1 MRHDHAVTDV
11 GATLG
16 VEEEY
21 HLVDAATMGLADA
34 PDVVPEA
41 VALLGGRAQG
51 EISTSQLE
59 VASHVLT
66 TLADVRREVGEM
78 RRGADAAAQRHG
90 CRILPIGTHP
100 FGTWRDQTRTP
111 ESRYDELEER
121 FGLLALQQLITG
133 MHVHVGVPDGDLA
146 VQVLDRL
153 RPDLPVLLA
162 LSGSS
167 PFWEGRDTAY
177 ASWRTQHYA
186 RFPVT
191 GSQELLGDRA
201 AYDRLVA
208 DLVTSGVVRDASHLY
223 WDARLAT
230 RFPTIEVRVA
240 DVCPHVDDVVLQAGL
255 ARSLV
260 RSAARAAVAGL
271 PFPEPR
277 PELVRAARWCAAK
290 DGLEGELL
298 DLHAVERRPA
308 ADVVRGLLGR
318 LRDDLEEAGEWDEV
332 HALGEQALARGTS
345 AAEQRRTYARSGD
358 LAQVV
363 RTTVERAVP
372 T

>member
-1 MRHDHAVTDV
+1 MTDV
-11 GATLG
+11 GTTLG

-21 HLVDAATMGLADA
+21 HLVDAETMALADA
-34 PDVVPEA
+34 PDVVAEA

-59 VASHVLT
+59 VASSVLT
-66 TLADVRREVGEM
+66 TLADVRREVREL

-90 CRILPIGTHP
+90 CRILPTGTHP
-100 FGTWRDQTRTP
+100 SGTWREQTLTP
-111 ESRYDELEER
+111 DRRYEELVER

-133 MHVHVGVPDGDLA
+133 MHVHVVVPDGDLA

-167 PFWEGRDTAY
+167 PFWEGLDTAY
-177 ASWRTQHYA
+177 SSWRTQHYA

-191 GSQELLGDRA
+191 GSPELLGDRA
-201 AYDRLVA
+201 AYDRVVA

-223 WDARLAT
+223 WDARIST
-230 RFPTIEVRVA
+230 RFPTIEVRIA
-240 DVCPHVDDVVLQAGL
+240 DVCPHLDDVVLQAAL

-260 RSAARAAVAGL
+260 RTAARGAVTGA
-271 PFPEPR
+271 PFPSPR
-277 PELVRAARWCAAK
+277 PEVVRAARWGAARH
-290 DGLEGELL
+290 GLDGELL
-298 DLHAVERRPA
+298 DLHLLERRPA
-308 ADVVRGLLGR
+308 ADVVRALLGR

-332 HALGEQALARGTS
+332 HALAEQALGRGTS
-345 AAEQRRTYARSGD
+345 AAEQRRAYARTGD

-363 RTTVERAVP
+363 RETVEVHVP
-372 T
+372 A

>member
-1 MRHDHAVTDV
+1 MTDV

-21 HLVDAATMGLADA
+21 QLVDARTMGLADA
-34 PDVVPEA
+34 PEVVPEA
-41 VALLGGRAQG
+41 VGLLGGRAQG

-59 VASHVLT
+59 VASDVLT
-66 TLADVRREVGEM
+66 TLADVRREVGEL
-78 RRGADAAAQRHG
+78 RRGADTAAQRHG
-90 CRILPIGTHP
+90 CRILPTGTHP

-111 ESRYDELEER
+111 DSRYDELEER

-133 MHVHVGVPDGDLA
+133 MHVHVVVPDGDLA

-167 PFWEGRDTAY
+167 PFWEGHDTAY

-201 AYDRLVA
+201 AYDRVVA

-223 WDARLAT
+223 WDARLST
-230 RFPTIEVRVA
+230 RFPTIEVRIA
-240 DVCPHVDDVVLQAGL
+240 DVCPRLDDVVLQAGL

-260 RSAARAAVAGL
+260 RTAARAAVTGA
-271 PFPEPR
+271 PFPQPR
-277 PELVRAARWCAAK
+277 PELVRAARWGAAK
-290 DGLEGELL
+290 HGLEDRLL
-298 DLHAVERRPA
+298 DLHLVERRPA
-308 ADVVRGLLGR
+308 ADVVRDLLAR
-318 LRDDLEEAGEWDEV
+318 LRDDLEETGEWDEV
-332 HALGEQALARGTS
+332 HGLAEQALGRGTS
-345 AAEQRRTYARSGD
+345 AAEQRRTYAATGD
-358 LAQVV
+358 LVEVV
-363 RTTVERAVP
+363 RRTVDASVP
-372 T
+372 V